1 MLFVSG
7 LQIKL
12 TEVVLKSMQQQSIAW
27 HDNFQAISYKPL
39 LHALAVQRLFAG
51 FMAQCYIL
59 ASWSLFRVQHT
70 LSSICFEY
78 DGQGSIPDAILLLEV
93 SRAISFAV

>member
-12 TEVVLKSMQQQSIAW
+12 TEVVLNSMQQQIIAW
-27 HDNFQAISYKPL
+27 HDNFQATSYKPL
-39 LHALAVQRLFAG
+39 LYALAVQRLFAG

-59 ASWSLFRVQHT
+59 ASWSLFTVQHT

-78 DGQGSIPDAILLLEV
+78 DGQGSIPDAILLLEI